1 VSTLLLH
8 LGPCFGNCITFLHSS
23 FSGVLRGV
31 SERHTSVHR
40 SQLLILVH
48 ADNCGIELKWVG
60 LVVPADAV
68 EVVLGGSLGGVVVA
82 VTEVVDPMGFV
93 SRDAV
98 VLYV

>member
-1 VSTLLLH
+1 M
-8 LGPCFGNCITFLHSS
+8 
-23 FSGVLRGV
+23 
-31 SERHTSVHR
+31 
-40 SQLLILVH
+40 H

-60 LVVPADAV
+60 LVVPAVDDTVVDETVVDVLVPVVDDAVVVVSVPVVDDAVVLDADAV

>member
-1 VSTLLLH
+1 M
-8 LGPCFGNCITFLHSS
+8 
-23 FSGVLRGV
+23 
-31 SERHTSVHR
+31 
-40 SQLLILVH
+40 H